1 MILDGILV
9 SLHLSLN
16 KLNMKKN
23 VLYSLVISAV
33 ALCMISCTKVKVPKP
48 INPIPSQ
55 EQIDWQKLET
65 YAFIHFG
72 LNTYN
77 DLEWGYGNTPA
88 STFNPVNLDCEQW
101 VATLKQCGMKGVILT
116 AKHHDGFCLWQ
127 TETTDYSIANS
138 PYKNGK
144 GDMVKELSDACKKY
158 GLKFGLYL
166 SPWDRNNS
174 EYGRE
179 DYVETYHKQIDEL
192 TSNYGDLFE
201 FWFDGANGGNGYY
214 GGADETRSID
224 ARKYYDYERARDT
237 ILKRHPDAMIFGG
250 TCQTIRWVGNEQ
262 GWAGDTDWCM
272 INPELSDN
280 TKHLNHGSENG
291 THWIPAEVDVS
302 IRPGWFYH
310 KREDHQ
316 VKSVAQLTDIYYR
329 SVGHNANLLLN
340 FPINLDGKIPALDSI
355 RATEWHE
362 VIVNDFKDNIL
373 KNAEVRVDN
382 ERGREFKAE
391 NVIDDDWD
399 TYWATDDDYNFG
411 TISFSFNKPV
421 KMNRVVL
428 QEYIALGQ
436 RVKDFYM
443 EGELNGKWFKINPF
457 DTLSTI
463 GYKRIVR
470 FNTVELDKL
479 IIYFEESRGPLCI
492 NNIEAYCAPILLTE
506 PAISRNYDN
515 IVTIESSDNEADIY
529 YTTDGSNPDENSLL
543 YDKAFVFNKKGIIK
557 AITYDPISKKKSD
570 VTVKELDL
578 PKEYYQTSSSNKI
591 FDGNTNSMVYL
602 DIDEPIVITFKEEQ
616 NISGFRYTPNQ
627 MRDASR
633 HIVDYEFYVDGKLI
647 KESSFGNIKNN
658 PIEQVVKFKNIK
670 GKEVKFVPKSNTD
683 KAKNCGIAEF
693 SVITD

>member
-1 MILDGILV
+1 MILDGILL

-16 KLNMKKN
+16 MLNMKKT
-23 VLYSLVISAV
+23 VLYSLVISAI
-33 ALCMISCTKVKVPKP
+33 ALCMTSCTKENAPEP

-88 STFNPVNLDCEQW
+88 STFNPINLDCEQW

-179 DYVETYHKQIDEL
+179 DYVETYHQQIDEL
-192 TSNYGDLFE
+192 TKNYGDLFE

-272 INPELSDN
+272 INPEISDN

-340 FPINLDGKIPALDSI
+340 FPINLDGKIPALDSL

-373 KNAEVRVDN
+373 KNTEVRVDN
-382 ERGREFKAE
+382 ERGRKFKAE
-391 NVIDDDWD
+391 NVIDDDWN

-411 TISFSFNKPV
+411 TISFSFDKPV

-428 QEYIALGQ
+428 QEYITLGQ

-506 PAISRNYDN
+506 PKISRNYDN

-529 YTTDGSNPDENSLL
+529 YTTDGSNPDENSSR

-591 FDGNTNSMVYL
+591 FDGNTNSVVYH
-602 DIDEPIVITFKEEQ
+602 DVDEPIIITFKEEHD
-616 NISGFRYTPNQ
+616 ISGFRYTPNQ

-633 HIVDYEFYVDGKLI
+633 HIVDYEFYVDDVLI

-658 PIEQVVKFKNIK
+658 PIEQVVKFENIK

-683 KAKNCGIAEF
+683 NAKNCGIAEF

>member
-1 MILDGILV
+1 
-9 SLHLSLN
+9 
-16 KLNMKKN
+16 MKKTVFYILILAILSSCN
-23 VLYSLVISAV
+23 DVINNQSEAVL
-33 ALCMISCTKVKVPKP
+33 
-48 INPIPSQ
+48 PIPSQ

-101 VATLKQCGMKGVILT
+101 VATLKQCGMKGVLLT

-237 ILKRHPDAMIFGG
+237 ILKRHPNAMIFGG

-340 FPINLDGKIPALDSI
+340 FPINLDGKIPALDSL
-355 RATEWHE
+355 RATEWYE

-399 TYWATDDDYNFG
+399 TYWATDDGYNFG
-411 TISFSFNKPV
+411 TISFSFDKPV

-428 QEYIALGQ
+428 QEYIPLGQ

-492 NNIEAYCAPILLTE
+492 NNIEAYFAPILLTE

-529 YTTDGSNPDENSLL
+529 YTTDGSNPDENSSR

-602 DIDEPIVITFKEEQ
+602 DIDEPIIITFKEEQ
-616 NISGFRYTPNQ
+616 NISGFRYMPNQ

-633 HIVDYEFYVDGKLI
+633 HIVDYEFYVDDVLI
-647 KESSFGNIKNN
+647 KKSSFGNIKNN

>member
-1 MILDGILV
+1 
-9 SLHLSLN
+9 
-16 KLNMKKN
+16 MKKTVFYILILAILSSCN
-23 VLYSLVISAV
+23 DVINNQPEAVL
-33 ALCMISCTKVKVPKP
+33 
-48 INPIPSQ
+48 PIPSQ

-224 ARKYYDYERARDT
+224 VRKYYDYERARDT

-316 VKSVAQLTDIYYR
+316 VKSVAQMTDIYYR

-340 FPINLDGKIPALDSI
+340 FPINLDGKIPALDSL

-382 ERGREFKAE
+382 ERGRKFKAE

-399 TYWATDDDYNFG
+399 TYWATDDGYNFG
-411 TISFSFNKPV
+411 TISFSFDKPV

-428 QEYIALGQ
+428 QEYIPLGQ

-529 YTTDGSNPDENSLL
+529 YTTDGSNPDENSSR

-591 FDGNTNSMVYL
+591 FDGNTNSVVYL

-633 HIVDYEFYVDGKLI
+633 HIVDYEFYVDDVLI
-647 KESSFGNIKNN
+647 KKSSFGNIKNN

>member
-1 MILDGILV
+1 MRKIFLYTLTTILLFSCNNTTKHADNNRV
-9 SLHLSLN
+9 PTE
-16 KLNMKKN
+16 
-23 VLYSLVISAV
+23 VL
-33 ALCMISCTKVKVPKP
+33 
-48 INPIPSQ
+48 PIPSQ

-224 ARKYYDYERARDT
+224 AKKYYDYERARDT

-340 FPINLDGKIPALDSI
+340 FPINLDGKIPALDSL

-382 ERGREFKAE
+382 ERGRKFKAE

-399 TYWATDDDYNFG
+399 TYWATDDGYNFG
-411 TISFSFNKPV
+411 TISFSFDKPV

-428 QEYIALGQ
+428 QEYIPLGQ

-492 NNIEAYCAPILLTE
+492 NNIEAYFAPILLTE

-529 YTTDGSNPDENSLL
+529 YTTDGSNPDENSSR
-543 YDKAFVFNKKGIIK
+543 YDKAFVFNNKGVIK
-557 AITYDPISKKKSD
+557 AITYDHNTKKKSD
-570 VTVKELDL
+570 ISMKELDL

-591 FDGNTNSMVYL
+591 FDGNNNSVVYL
-602 DIDEPIVITFKEEQ
+602 DIDEPIIITFKEEQ

>member
-1 MILDGILV
+1 
-9 SLHLSLN
+9 
-16 KLNMKKN
+16 MKKKVFYILILAILSSCN
-23 VLYSLVISAV
+23 DVINNQPEAVL
-33 ALCMISCTKVKVPKP
+33 
-48 INPIPSQ
+48 PIPSQ

-179 DYVETYHKQIDEL
+179 DYIETYHKQIDEL
-192 TSNYGDLFE
+192 TKNYGDLFE

-237 ILKRHPDAMIFGG
+237 ILKRHPNAMIFGG

-340 FPINLDGKIPALDSI
+340 FPINLDGKIPALDSL

-373 KNAEVRVDN
+373 KNAEVRFDN
-382 ERGREFKAE
+382 ERGRKFKAE
-391 NVIDDDWD
+391 NVIDDDWN
-399 TYWATDDDYNFG
+399 TYWATDDGYNFG
-411 TISFSFNKPV
+411 TISFSFDKPV

-428 QEYIALGQ
+428 QEYIPLGQ

-506 PAISRNYDN
+506 PKISRNYDN

-633 HIVDYEFYVDGKLI
+633 HIVDYEFYVDDVLI
-647 KESSFGNIKNN
+647 KKSSFGNIKNN
-658 PIEQVVKFKNIK
+658 PIEQVVKFKNIN

>member
-1 MILDGILV
+1 
-9 SLHLSLN
+9 
-16 KLNMKKN
+16 MKKTVFYILILAILSSCN
-23 VLYSLVISAV
+23 DVINNQPEAVL
-33 ALCMISCTKVKVPKP
+33 
-48 INPIPSQ
+48 PIPSQ

-192 TSNYGDLFE
+192 TKNYGDLFE

-250 TCQTIRWVGNEQ
+250 TCQTIRWAGNEQ

-340 FPINLDGKIPALDSI
+340 FPINLDGKIPALDSL

-373 KNAEVRVDN
+373 KNAVVRVDN
-382 ERGREFKAE
+382 ERGRKFKAE
-391 NVIDDDWD
+391 NVIDDDWN

-411 TISFSFNKPV
+411 TISFSFDKPV

-443 EGELNGKWFKINPF
+443 EGELNGKWFKINPL

-506 PAISRNYDN
+506 PKISRNYDN
-515 IVTIESSDNEADIY
+515 IITIESSDNDAEIY
-529 YTTDGSNPDENSLL
+529 YTTDGSVPDENSSR
-543 YDKAFVFNKKGIIK
+543 YDNAFVFNNKGVIK
-557 AITYDPISKKKSD
+557 AITYDYNSKKKSD
-570 VTVKELDL
+570 ISMKELDL

-591 FDGNTNSMVYL
+591 FDGNTNSVVYH
-602 DIDEPIVITFKEEQ
+602 DVDEPIIITFKEEHD
-616 NISGFRYTPNQ
+616 ISGFRYTPNQ

-633 HIVDYEFYVDGKLI
+633 HIVDYEFYVDDVLI

-658 PIEQVVKFKNIK
+658 PIEQVVKFENIK

>member
-16 KLNMKKN
+16 KLNMKKT

-48 INPIPSQ
+48 INPTPSR

-77 DLEWGYGNTPA
+77 DLEWGYGNTSA

-237 ILKRHPDAMIFGG
+237 ILKRHPNAMIFGG

-340 FPINLDGKIPALDSI
+340 FPINLDGKIPALDSL

-529 YTTDGSNPDENSLL
+529 YTTDGSNPDKNSSH
-543 YDKAFVFNKKGIIK
+543 YDNAFVFNNKGIIK

-570 VTVKELDL
+570 ISMKELDL

>member
-16 KLNMKKN
+16 MLNMKKT
-23 VLYSLVISAV
+23 VLYSLVISAI
-33 ALCMISCTKVKVPKP
+33 ALCMTSCTKENAPEP

-192 TSNYGDLFE
+192 TKNYGDLFE

-272 INPELSDN
+272 INPELSDH

-340 FPINLDGKIPALDSI
+340 FPINLDGKIPALDSL

-382 ERGREFKAE
+382 ERGRKFKAE
-391 NVIDDDWD
+391 NVIDDDWN

-411 TISFSFNKPV
+411 TISFSFDKPV

-506 PAISRNYDN
+506 PKISRNYDN

-529 YTTDGSNPDENSLL
+529 YTTDGSNPDENSSH
-543 YDKAFVFNKKGIIK
+543 YDKAFVFNNKGVIK

-570 VTVKELDL
+570 ISMKELDL

-591 FDGNTNSMVYL
+591 FDGNTNSVVYH
-602 DIDEPIVITFKEEQ
+602 DVDEPIIITFKEEHD
-616 NISGFRYTPNQ
+616 ISGFRYTPNQ

-633 HIVDYEFYVDGKLI
+633 HIVDYEFYVDDVLI

-658 PIEQVVKFKNIK
+658 PIEQVVKFEIIK

-683 KAKNCGIAEF
+683 NAKNCGIAEF

>member
-1 MILDGILV
+1 MRKIFLYTLTTILFSSCNNTTKHADNNRV
-9 SLHLSLN
+9 PTE
-16 KLNMKKN
+16 
-23 VLYSLVISAV
+23 VL
-33 ALCMISCTKVKVPKP
+33 
-48 INPIPSQ
+48 PIPSQ

-88 STFNPVNLDCEQW
+88 STFNPTNLDCEQW
-101 VATLKQCGMKGVILT
+101 AATLKQCGMKGVILT

-127 TETTDYSIANS
+127 TKTTDYSIANS

-144 GDMVKELSDACKKY
+144 GDMVKELSDACRKH

-166 SPWDRNNS
+166 SPWDRNNA
-174 EYGRE
+174 EYGRD

-192 TSNYGDLFE
+192 TSNYGELFE

-214 GGADETRSID
+214 GGANESRSID

-237 ILKRHPDAMIFGG
+237 ILKRHPNAMIFGG

-272 INPELSDN
+272 INPESSDN

-316 VKSVAQLTDIYYR
+316 VKSLTHLTDIYYR

-340 FPINLDGKIPALDSI
+340 FPINLDGKIPALDSL
-355 RATEWHE
+355 RAMEWYN
-362 VIVNDFKDNIL
+362 VITNDFKDNLL
-373 KNAEVRVDN
+373 KDAKINVDN
-382 ERGREFKAE
+382 ERGSKFKAE
-391 NVIDDDWD
+391 NVTDDNWE
-399 TYWATDDDYNFG
+399 TYWATEDDYNFG
-411 TISFSFNKPV
+411 TISFTFDKPM

-428 QEYIALGQ
+428 QEYIPLGQ

-443 EGELNGKWFKINPF
+443 EGELNGKWFRINAF

-506 PAISRNYDN
+506 PSISRNYEN
-515 IVTIESSDNEADIY
+515 IVTIESSDNDAEVY
-529 YTTDGSNPDENSLL
+529 YTIDGTEPNVNSIK
-543 YDKAFVFNKKGIIK
+543 YDKPFTYNNKGIVKVI
-557 AITYDPISKKKSD
+557 AYDPISKKTSD
-570 VTVKELDL
+570 VAMKELDL
-578 PKEYYQTSSSNKI
+578 PKEYYKTSSDSRI
-591 FDGNTNSMVYL
+591 FDGNTNSVIYL
-602 DIDEPIVITFKEEQ
+602 NIDEPIIITFNEKQ
-616 NISGFRYTPNQ
+616 NISGFRYIPNQ
-627 MRDASR
+627 ARDASG
-633 HIVDYEFYVDGKLI
+633 HIVDYELYVDGKLI
-647 KESSFGNIKNN
+647 MKSSFGNIKNN
-658 PIEQVVKFKNIK
+658 PIEQVVKFESIK
-670 GKEVKFVPKSNTD
+670 GKEVKFIPKSNTD
-683 KAKNCGIAEF
+683 NAKNCGVAEF

>member
-16 KLNMKKN
+16 KLNMKKT

-127 TETTDYSIANS
+127 TKTTDYSIANS

-224 ARKYYDYERARDT
+224 AKKYYDYERARDT
-237 ILKRHPDAMIFGG
+237 ILKRHPNAMIFGG

-340 FPINLDGKIPALDSI
+340 FPINLDGKIPALDSL

-362 VIVNDFKDNIL
+362 IIVNDFKDNIL

-382 ERGREFKAE
+382 ERGRKFKAE

-399 TYWATDDDYNFG
+399 TYWATDDGYNFG
-411 TISFSFNKPV
+411 TISFSFDKPV

-428 QEYIALGQ
+428 QEYIPLGQ

-492 NNIEAYCAPILLTE
+492 NNIEAYFAPILLTE

-529 YTTDGSNPDENSLL
+529 YTTDGSNPDENSSR
-543 YDKAFVFNKKGIIK
+543 YDNAFVFNNKGVIK
-557 AITYDPISKKKSD
+557 AITYDHNTKKKSD
-570 VTVKELDL
+570 ISMKELDL

-616 NISGFRYTPNQ
+616 IISGFRYTPNQ

>member
-340 FPINLDGKIPALDSI
+340 FPINLDGKIPALDSL

-382 ERGREFKAE
+382 ERGRKFKAE
-391 NVIDDDWD
+391 NVIDDDWN

-411 TISFSFNKPV
+411 TISFSFDKPV

-428 QEYIALGQ
+428 QEYIPLGQ

>member
-1 MILDGILV
+1 MILDGIYV

-16 KLNMKKN
+16 MLNMKKN

-33 ALCMISCTKVKVPKP
+33 ALCMISCTKVKVPEP

-192 TSNYGDLFE
+192 TKNYGDLFE

-272 INPELSDN
+272 INPELSDH

-340 FPINLDGKIPALDSI
+340 FPINLDGKIPALDSL

-373 KNAEVRVDN
+373 KNAVVRVDN
-382 ERGREFKAE
+382 ERGRKFKAE
-391 NVIDDDWD
+391 NVIDDDWN

-411 TISFSFNKPV
+411 TISFSFDKPV

-492 NNIEAYCAPILLTE
+492 NNIEAYCAPVLLTE
-506 PAISRNYDN
+506 PKISRNYDN

-529 YTTDGSNPDENSLL
+529 YTTDGSNPDENSLH
-543 YDKAFVFNKKGIIK
+543 YDKAFVFNKKGVIK

-570 VTVKELDL
+570 ISMKELDL

-591 FDGNTNSMVYL
+591 FDGNTNSVVYH
-602 DIDEPIVITFKEEQ
+602 DVDEPIIITFKEEQ

-633 HIVDYEFYVDGKLI
+633 HIVDYEFYVDDVLI
-647 KESSFGNIKNN
+647 KKSSFGNIKNN
-658 PIEQVVKFKNIK
+658 PIEQVVKFENIK

-683 KAKNCGIAEF
+683 NAKNCGIAEF

>member
-16 KLNMKKN
+16 KLNMKKT

-144 GDMVKELSDACKKY
+144 GDMVKELSDTCKKY

-224 ARKYYDYERARDT
+224 AKKYYDYERARDT

-340 FPINLDGKIPALDSI
+340 FPINLDGKIPALDSL
-355 RATEWHE
+355 RATEWYE

-382 ERGREFKAE
+382 ERGRKFKAE
-391 NVIDDDWD
+391 NVIDDDWN
-399 TYWATDDDYNFG
+399 TYWATDDGYNFG
-411 TISFSFNKPV
+411 TISFSFDKPV

-428 QEYIALGQ
+428 QEYIPLGQ

-506 PAISRNYDN
+506 PKISRNYDN

-529 YTTDGSNPDENSLL
+529 YTTDGSNPNENSLL

-570 VTVKELDL
+570 ISMKELDL

-616 NISGFRYTPNQ
+616 IISGFRYTPNQ

>member
-1 MILDGILV
+1 
-9 SLHLSLN
+9 
-16 KLNMKKN
+16 MKK
-23 VLYSLVISAV
+23 SLFCILIISI
-33 ALCMISCTKVKVPKP
+33 LLSCTNISNHIPAA
-48 INPIPSQ
+48 IEPIPSQ
-55 EQIDWQKLET
+55 QQIEWQKLET

-88 STFNPVNLDCEQW
+88 STFNPTNLDCEQW

-127 TETTDYSIANS
+127 TKTTDYSIANS
-138 PYKNGK
+138 PYKNGN
-144 GDMVKELSDACKKY
+144 GDMVKELSDACKKH

-166 SPWDRNNS
+166 SPWDRNNA

-192 TSNYGDLFE
+192 TSNYGELFE

-214 GGADETRSID
+214 GGTNESRSID

-237 ILKRHPDAMIFGG
+237 ILKCHPDAMIFGG

-272 INPELSDN
+272 INPGLSDN

-316 VKSVAQLTDIYYR
+316 VKSLAHLTDIYYR

-340 FPINLDGKIPALDSI
+340 FPINLDGKIPALDSL
-355 RATEWHE
+355 RAMEWHD
-362 VIVNDFKDNIL
+362 VINNDFKDNLL
-373 KNAEVRVDN
+373 KDAKIKVDN
-382 ERGREFKAE
+382 ERGNKFKAE
-391 NVIDDDWD
+391 NVTDDNWD
-399 TYWATDDDYNFG
+399 TYWATEDDYNFG
-411 TISFSFNKPV
+411 TISFTFDKPV

-428 QEYIALGQ
+428 QEYIPLGQ

-443 EGELNGKWFKINPF
+443 EGELDGKWFKINAF

-506 PAISRNYDN
+506 PSISRNYEN
-515 IVTIESSDNEADIY
+515 IVTIESSDKDAEVY
-529 YTTDGSNPDENSLL
+529 YTIDGTEPDENSLR
-543 YDKAFVFNKKGIIK
+543 YEKPFIYNNKGVVK
-557 AITYDPISKKKSD
+557 AILYDPISKKTSD
-570 VTVKELDL
+570 VAMKELDL
-578 PKEYYQTSSSNKI
+578 PKEYYKTSSNGRI
-591 FDGNTNSMVYL
+591 FDGNTNSVVYL
-602 DIDEPIVITFKEEQ
+602 NIDEPITIVFNEKQ
-616 NISGFRYTPNQ
+616 NISGFRYTPDQ
-627 MRDASR
+627 ARDASG
-633 HIVDYEFYVDGKLI
+633 HIVDYELYVDGKLI
-647 KESSFGNIKNN
+647 MKSSFGNIKNN
-658 PIEQVVKFKNIK
+658 PIEQVVRFESIK
-670 GKEVKFVPKSNTD
+670 GKEVKFIPKSNTD
-683 KAKNCGIAEF
+683 NAKNCCIAEF
-693 SVITD
+693 SVIAD

>member
-16 KLNMKKN
+16 MLNMKKT
-23 VLYSLVISAV
+23 VIYSLVISAI
-33 ALCMISCTKVKVPKP
+33 ALCMTSCTKENAPEP

-192 TSNYGDLFE
+192 TKNYGDLFE

-340 FPINLDGKIPALDSI
+340 FPINLDGKIPALDSL

-373 KNAEVRVDN
+373 KNAVVRVDN
-382 ERGREFKAE
+382 ERGRKFKAE
-391 NVIDDDWD
+391 NVIDDDWN

-411 TISFSFNKPV
+411 TISFSFDKPV

-492 NNIEAYCAPILLTE
+492 NNIEAYCAPVLLTE
-506 PAISRNYDN
+506 PKISRNYDN

-529 YTTDGSNPDENSLL
+529 YTTDGSNPDENSLH
-543 YDKAFVFNKKGIIK
+543 YDKAFVFNKKGVIK

-570 VTVKELDL
+570 ISMKELDL

-591 FDGNTNSMVYL
+591 FDGNTNSVVYH
-602 DIDEPIVITFKEEQ
+602 DVDEPIIITFKEEQ

-633 HIVDYEFYVDGKLI
+633 HIVDYEFYIDGKLI
-647 KESSFGNIKNN
+647 KESAFGNIKNN
-658 PIEQVVKFKNIK
+658 PIEQVVKFENIK

-683 KAKNCGIAEF
+683 NAKNCGIAEF

>member
-9 SLHLSLN
+9 SLHLYLN
-16 KLNMKKN
+16 KLNMKKT
-23 VLYSLVISAV
+23 VLYSLVFSAV
-33 ALCMISCTKVKVPKP
+33 ALCMTSCTKVNAPKP

-192 TSNYGDLFE
+192 TKNYGDLFE

-340 FPINLDGKIPALDSI
+340 FPINLDGKIPALDSL

-382 ERGREFKAE
+382 ERGRKFKAE
-391 NVIDDDWD
+391 NVIDDDWN

-411 TISFSFNKPV
+411 TISFSFDKPV

-428 QEYIALGQ
+428 QEYIPLGQ

-443 EGELNGKWFKINPF
+443 EGELNGKWFKINPL
-457 DTLSTI
+457 DTLTTI

-506 PAISRNYDN
+506 PKLSRNYDN

-529 YTTDGSNPDENSLL
+529 YTTDGSNPDENSSR
-543 YDKAFVFNKKGIIK
+543 YDKAFVFNNKGVIK

-616 NISGFRYTPNQ
+616 IISGFRYTPNQ
-627 MRDASR
+627 IRDASR

-647 KESSFGNIKNN
+647 KESAFGNIKNN

-683 KAKNCGIAEF
+683 NAKNCGIAEF
-693 SVITD
+693 SVICE

>member
-16 KLNMKKN
+16 KLNMKKT

-144 GDMVKELSDACKKY
+144 GDMVKELSDTCKKY

-224 ARKYYDYERARDT
+224 AKKYYDYERARDT

-340 FPINLDGKIPALDSI
+340 FPINLDGKIPALDSL
-355 RATEWHE
+355 RATEWYE

-382 ERGREFKAE
+382 ERGRKFKAE
-391 NVIDDDWD
+391 NVIDDDWN
-399 TYWATDDDYNFG
+399 TYWATDDGYNFG
-411 TISFSFNKPV
+411 TISFSFDKPV

-428 QEYIALGQ
+428 QEYIPLGQ

-506 PAISRNYDN
+506 PKISRNYDN

-529 YTTDGSNPDENSLL
+529 YTTDGSNPNENSLL

-616 NISGFRYTPNQ
+616 IISGFRYTPNQ